1 MSGSEAGASADAVSV
16 PVPSPRFT
24 VPAAKLEDDLVWNVM
39 VLIDRSGVL
48 ATIALWEASGHSAP
62 GGRPKT
68 FPIRALL
75 VAMVLCALTDQPML
89 ASRFTDVLFRQIS
102 PTMRHALRVPK
113 PPDADDRRGRD
124 NCYRNVRTRFHGLLE
139 LMDPSP
145 TPKNRRLTPEA
156 FDALLE
162 LRRSRHTQAE
172 WAERGERLTWFVN
185 EILEMSIRTLPREV
199 RRHWKG
205 SAAVDDTVIPAFAR
219 PSRREKRKKKGLRP
233 KTLRYSSDPDAD
245 WYHRD
250 KQEGPDRDPEAK
262 LSIWGYEA
270 CLVVS
275 GSDDPDEPSAMPTL
289 VLGMAPLR
297 KPGTQVGQSAIVA
310 LTSIAARGHPAH
322 YLAGDRAYSQSK
334 AEDFQL
340 PARALGYKVV
350 IDYKVDQIGRQGSYA
365 GMVLVDGTWYSPGMP
380 ESLINATLEL
390 RKGVIDEATH
400 AARIEERRNYQM
412 RPKGR
417 PDADGHIR
425 MVCPAAGPAPRV
437 RCALKPKSEGGDGQ
451 AKTRIL
457 VTDVLAL
464 NQPKVCTQQ
473 SITLPPNAGAKYVQ
487 ELPHE
492 SPEWHAMYATLRN
505 SNEGMNGFIKDGAR
519 EAVDDPER
527 RRIRGV
533 AAQSV
538 LVALQLLAANMRKV
552 DEFLTKK
559 ETEGQKVRKLPSRR
573 LTKSLTTWA
582 PQMPPGV
589 AASTDD
595 ASGDPDPPLTA

>member
-1 MSGSEAGASADAVSV
+1 MASSEAGPSIDAVSV
-16 PVPSPRFT
+16 AIPSPRFT
-24 VPAAKLEDDLVWNVM
+24 VPAGRLEDGLVWQAM
-39 VLIDRSGVL
+39 GLIDRSELL
-48 ATIALWEASGHSAP
+48 ATIELWEAGERAGP
-62 GGRPKT
+62 GGRPKN
-68 FPIRALL
+68 FPVRALL
-75 VAMVLCALTDQPML
+75 AAMLVCAVSDQPML
-89 ASRFTDVLFRQIS
+89 AIRFKDVLFRQIS
-102 PTMRHALRVPK
+102 PTMRHALGVPK
-113 PPDADDRRGRD
+113 PPDAGDHRGWD

-145 TPKNRRLTPEA
+145 APKNRRLTPET

-162 LRRSRHTQAE
+162 LRRSRHTEEQ
-172 WAERGERLTWFVN
+172 WAERKDRLTWFVN

-219 PSRREKRKKKGLRP
+219 PSRREKRKKKGVRP
-233 KTLRYSSDPDAD
+233 KTLRYSTDSDAD

-250 KQEGPDRDPEAK
+250 KQEGPDRDPEPK

-275 GSDDPDEPSAMPTL
+275 GSDDPDEPSAVPTL

-310 LTSIAARGHPAH
+310 LANISSRGHPAH
-322 YLAGDRAYSQSK
+322 YLAGDRAYSQAK

-340 PARALGYKVV
+340 PARALDYKVV
-350 IDYKVDQIGRQGSYA
+350 LDYKIDQLGRQGAYA
-365 GMVLVDGTWYSPGMP
+365 GMIQVDGLFYCPAMP
-380 ESLINATLEL
+380 ESLINATLDF

-400 AARIEERRNYQM
+400 MSRIAERRHYEM
-412 RPKGR
+412 RPKAR

-425 MVCPAAGPAPRV
+425 MVCPAASPAPRV

-451 AKTRIL
+451 ARTRIQ

-464 NQPKVCTQQ
+464 HQPKVCTQQ
-473 SITLPPNAGAKYVQ
+473 SITVPPEAGAKYVQ

-538 LVALQLLAANMRKV
+538 LVAFQLFAANMRKIE
-552 DEFLTKK
+552 EFLAHR
-559 ETEGQKVRKLPSRR
+559 EAEGNKVRKLPSRR
-573 LTKSLTTWA
+573 RTRSLPTWA
-582 PQMPPGV
+582 PKTPAGI
-589 AASTDD
+589 AATTDD
-595 ASGDPDPPLTA
+595 ATGDPDPPLTA

>member
-1 MSGSEAGASADAVSV
+1 MWRSAAVSWPGRADV
-16 PVPSPRFT
+16 GPSETATWVDSVSFPVPGPRFT
-24 VPAAKLEDDLVWNVM
+24 VPAGKLEDDLVWNVM
-39 VLIDRSGVL
+39 AVIDRSKVL
-48 ATIALWEASGHSAP
+48 DTIELWEKQEHSGP
-62 GGRPKT
+62 GGRPKS
-68 FPIRALL
+68 FPVRALL
-75 VAMVLCALTDQPML
+75 VAIMLCALTDEPML
-89 ASRFTDVLFRQIS
+89 ATRFTDVLFRQIS
-102 PTMRHALRVPK
+102 PTMRHALGVPK

-156 FDALLE
+156 FDARLE
-162 LRRSRHTQAE
+162 FRRSIHTAEE
-172 WAERGERLTWFVN
+172 WAVRKDRLTWFVN

-219 PSRREKRKKKGLRP
+219 PSRREKRKKKGIRP

-417 PDADGHIR
+417 PDADGH
-425 MVCPAAGPAPRV
+425 
-437 RCALKPKSEGGDGQ
+437 GQ

-538 LVALQLLAANMRKV
+538 LVALQLFAANMRKV

>member
-1 MSGSEAGASADAVSV
+1 MAGSEAGASVDAVSV

-24 VPAAKLEDDLVWNVM
+24 VPAGKLEDSLVWNVIF
-39 VLIDRSGVL
+39 LIEGSRVL
-48 ATIALWEASGHSAP
+48 ATIALWEASGRSAP

-89 ASRFTDVLFRQIS
+89 ATRFTDVLFRQIS
-102 PTMRHALRVPK
+102 PTMRHALGVPK
-113 PPDADDRRGRD
+113 PPDSDDRRGRD
-124 NCYRNVRTRFHGLLE
+124 NCYRNVRTRFHTLLE
-139 LMDPSP
+139 SMDPSP
-145 TPKNRRLTPEA
+145 TPKNRRLIPEA

-162 LRRSRHTQAE
+162 LRRSRHTEGE
-172 WAERGERLTWFVN
+172 WAERQERLTWFVN
-185 EILEMSIRTLPREV
+185 EILELSIRTLPREV

-219 PSRREKRKKKGLRP
+219 PSRREKRKKKGVRP
-233 KTLRYSSDPDAD
+233 KTLRHSSDPDAD

-262 LSIWGYEA
+262 LSVWGYEA

-310 LTSIAARGHPAH
+310 LTNIAARGHPAH
-322 YLAGDRAYSQSK
+322 YLAGDRAYSQAK
-334 AEDFQL
+334 AEHFQL
-340 PARALGYKVV
+340 PARALGYMPVL
-350 IDYKVDQIGRQGSYA
+350 DYKVDQLGRQGSYA

-400 AARIEERRNYQM
+400 AARIAERRNYQM

-417 PDADGHIR
+417 PDADGHVR

-451 AKTRIL
+451 VRTRIP

-473 SITLPPNAGAKYVQ
+473 SITVPPDAGAKYAQ

-492 SPEWHAMYATLRN
+492 SPEWDAMYATLRN

-538 LVALQLLAANMRKV
+538 LVALQLFAANMRKI
-552 DEFLTKK
+552 DEFLTKR

-573 LTKSLTTWA
+573 MTKSLTTWA
-582 PQMPPGV
+582 PQPAPGV
-589 AASTDD
+589 AASKDG
-595 ASGDPDPPLTA
+595 SGDPDPPLTA

>member
-1 MSGSEAGASADAVSV
+1 
-16 PVPSPRFT
+16 
-24 VPAAKLEDDLVWNVM
+24 VPAGKLEDDLVWNVM

-48 ATIALWEASGHSAP
+48 ATIAVWEASGRSAQ

-89 ASRFTDVLFRQIS
+89 AIRFTDVLFRQIS
-102 PTMRHALRVPK
+102 PTMRHALGVPK
-113 PPDADDRRGRD
+113 PPDANDRIGLN

-145 TPKNRRLTPEA
+145 APKNRRLSAEA
-156 FDALLE
+156 FDAFVE
-162 LRRSRHTQAE
+162 LRRSRHTEEE

-219 PSRREKRKKKGLRP
+219 PSRREKRKKGLRP
-233 KTLRYSSDPDAD
+233 KALRYSSDPDAD

-262 LSIWGYEA
+262 LSVWGYDLS
-270 CLVVS
+270 LVVS
-275 GSDDPDEPSAMPTL
+275 GTDDPSGPSAMPTL
-289 VLGMAPLR
+289 VMGMSPLR

-322 YLAGDRAYSQSK
+322 YLAGDRAYSQAK

-340 PARALGYKVV
+340 PARALGYKPVL
-350 IDYKVDQIGRQGSYA
+350 DYKLDQLGRQGSYA
-365 GMVLVDGTWYSPGMP
+365 GMVLVDGTWCSPGMP
-380 ESLINATLEL
+380 ESLINATLEF

-417 PDADGHIR
+417 PDADGHTR

-451 AKTRIL
+451 ARTRIP
-457 VTDVLAL
+457 VTDVLL
-464 NQPKVCTQQ
+464 QQQPKVCTQQ
-473 SITLPPNAGAKYVQ
+473 SVTVPPGAGAKYVQ

-538 LVALQLLAANMRKV
+538 PVAFQLFAANMRKI
-552 DEFLTKK
+552 DEFLAKK

-582 PQMPPGV
+582 PQVPPGV
-589 AASTDD
+589 AASAED
-595 ASGDPDPPLTA
+595 AYGDPDPPLTA